1 MVKLNCKDDSSK
13 EAPLS
18 TDIFQRKDLVMTER
32 EKVYY

>member
-1 MVKLNCKDDSSK
+1 MVKLNCKDDPSR

-18 TDIFQRKDLVMTER
+18 TDIFQRQDLAMTER